1 MNQSAPKTGAL
12 APKIG
17 TASKCMRVF
26 AMCIL
31 LGLSSGCFTAG
42 AIDNMTAE
50 HCKQIETSI
59 QQETAP

>member
-1 MNQSAPKTGAL
+1 
-12 APKIG
+12 
-17 TASKCMRVF
+17 MRVF